1 MDFLPQFGD
10 NMDQSGLEDPT
21 LQAINLKRKLALA
34 DSLKNSPEL
43 QGQMVSGHYVKP
55 SWTQSLANA
64 VNKGLGAYTE
74 QKAMKDYAES
84 QKAEKSKLSKAFNEY
99 ITGKGPKDITTTQDN
114 FVTQPLQEGQSVATA
129 PSYSPTSQ
137 SSEQVGQVA
146 PNYAGQAPVLNM
158 TGDTTVNQPISTTT
172 QAPRTK
178 QELMANA
185 LKYINASGN
194 TDLASKAVLGDI
206 ENMFKAP
213 ETNLGKVEPH
223 QYTPQSVAKFKETG
237 NYNDLQAIT
246 KNAAPTVRTM
256 RMGTNEVT
264 QQWNDKTQSWDQ
276 IAKGPAFKPTEEIS
290 FDPQV
295 LSAMAD
301 QALAGD
307 KSVFTNL
314 GRGAQG
320 AKNIVALRT
329 AMNNK
334 MLENGWSG
342 KDIAAKN
349 AEFIGMTSGQ
359 RTLGTRTANIE
370 MAGTEFSN
378 MLPLAREASALVP
391 RSGFLP
397 FGKANVMFDEQTND
411 PALRQFAAANNSL
424 VNVYA
429 RAISPSGQPTISDKD
444 HAREMLSTAFDQK
457 SYNAT
462 LDQLEKE
469 ISAARKS
476 PGQVRESMNRTITG
490 RPEQS
495 TATPGSARSKA
506 DEILQRNK

>member
-1 MDFLPQFGD
+1 MNVGTSPFGTVDQVSQVAPKFGMDMPAPQ
-10 NMDQSGLEDPT
+10 NM
-21 LQAINLKRKLALA
+21 
-34 DSLKNSPEL
+34 
-43 QGQMVSGHYVKP
+43 
-55 SWTQSLANA
+55 
-64 VNKGLGAYTE
+64 
-74 QKAMKDYAES
+74 
-84 QKAEKSKLSKAFNEY
+84 
-99 ITGKGPKDITTTQDN
+99 TGTTTQMN
-114 FVTQPLQEGQSVATA
+114 PVTTTFTTQPTLGGIEKAFGQYATDVNNPKLLEAMLSSRYEKMLKGKEPIKLGAGDVLVGEDYKPLYTA
-129 PSYSPTSQ
+129 PNKPT
-137 SSEQVGQVA
+137 
-146 PNYAGQAPVLNM
+146 
-158 TGDTTVNQPISTTT
+158 
-172 QAPRTK
+172 
-178 QELMANA
+178 
-185 LKYINASGN
+185 
-194 TDLASKAVLGDI
+194 
-206 ENMFKAP
+206 
-213 ETNLGKVEPH
+213 
-223 QYTPQSVAKFKETG
+223 
-237 NYNDLQAIT
+237 
-246 KNAAPTVRTM
+246 APTVRTM

-264 QQWNDKTQSWDQ
+264 QQYDDKTGKWTE

-320 AKNIVALRT
+320 AKNIIALRT

-370 MAGTEFSN
+370 MAGTEFAN
-378 MLPLAREASALVP
+378 MLPLAREASNLVP

-462 LDQLEKE
+462 LDQLERE

-476 PGQVRESMNRTITG
+476 PGQVRESMNRAITG
-490 RPEQS
+490 RSEQS
-495 TATPGSARSKA
+495 TAKPGSARSKA
-506 DEILQRNK
+506 DEILGRK

>member
-1 MDFLPQFGD
+1 
-10 NMDQSGLEDPT
+10 
-21 LQAINLKRKLALA
+21 
-34 DSLKNSPEL
+34 
-43 QGQMVSGHYVKP
+43 
-55 SWTQSLANA
+55 
-64 VNKGLGAYTE
+64 
-74 QKAMKDYAES
+74 
-84 QKAEKSKLSKAFNEY
+84 
-99 ITGKGPKDITTTQDN
+99 
-114 FVTQPLQEGQSVATA
+114 
-129 PSYSPTSQ
+129 
-137 SSEQVGQVA
+137 
-146 PNYAGQAPVLNM
+146 
-158 TGDTTVNQPISTTT
+158 
-172 QAPRTK
+172 
-178 QELMANA
+178 
-185 LKYINASGN
+185 
-194 TDLASKAVLGDI
+194 
-206 ENMFKAP
+206 
-213 ETNLGKVEPH
+213 
-223 QYTPQSVAKFKETG
+223 
-237 NYNDLQAIT
+237 
-246 KNAAPTVRTM
+246 
-256 RMGTNEVT
+256 
-264 QQWNDKTQSWDQ
+264 
-276 IAKGPAFKPTEEIS
+276 
-290 FDPQV
+290 
-295 LSAMAD
+295 MAD

-462 LDQLEKE
+462 LDQLERE

-476 PGQVRESMNRTITG
+476 PGQVRESMNRAITG
-490 RPEQS
+490 RPEQ
-495 TATPGSARSKA
+495 ATPTSQPSSVRSKA
-506 DEILQRNK
+506 DAILGIK

>member
-1 MDFLPQFGD
+1 MAFFPQD
-10 NMDQSGLEDPT
+10 DTQDVSGLPANDAMAQ
-21 LQAINLKRKLALA
+21 L
-34 DSLKNSPEL
+34 EL
-43 QGQMVSGHYVKP
+43 QRRLKIAQQLQQSKVPEGQMISGHYVAP
-55 SWTQSLANA
+55 SWTQQLASA
-64 VNKGLGAYTE
+64 YGAY
-74 QKAMKDYAES
+74 KGR
-84 QKAEKSKLSKAFNEY
+84 KAEEEALKGYGEYTKSKETKMAEALKKLGGAFEPKT
-99 ITGKGPKDITTTQDN
+99 ITSTEMQTTEVPLTQGMNVPTSPFQTTDQVAQVAPKFGMNTPAPQNMAGTTTQMN
-114 FVTQPLQEGQSVATA
+114 PVTSTSTVQPTLGSIEKAFSQYATDVNNPKLLEAMLSGRYEKMLKGKEPLKGGPGDVFINPETFQPLYSV
-129 PSYSPTSQ
+129 PNKPT
-137 SSEQVGQVA
+137 
-146 PNYAGQAPVLNM
+146 
-158 TGDTTVNQPISTTT
+158 
-172 QAPRTK
+172 
-178 QELMANA
+178 
-185 LKYINASGN
+185 
-194 TDLASKAVLGDI
+194 
-206 ENMFKAP
+206 
-213 ETNLGKVEPH
+213 
-223 QYTPQSVAKFKETG
+223 
-237 NYNDLQAIT
+237 
-246 KNAAPTVRTM
+246 APTVRTM

-264 QQWNDKTQSWDQ
+264 QQYDDKTGNWTE

-349 AEFIGMTSGQ
+349 AEFVGMTSGQ

-370 MAGTEFSN
+370 MAGTEFAN

-462 LDQLEKE
+462 LDQLERE

-476 PGQVRESMNRTITG
+476 PGQVRESMNRAITG
-490 RPEQS
+490 RPEQ
-495 TATPGSARSKA
+495 ATPTSQPSSVRSKA
-506 DEILQRNK
+506 DAILGIK

>member
-1 MDFLPQFGD
+1 MAEFQDL
-10 NMDQSGLEDPT
+10 SGLPADDTMAQME
-21 LQAINLKRKLALA
+21 LQRRLKIAQALQQEQM
-34 DSLKNSPEL
+34 P
-43 QGQMVSGHYVKP
+43 QGQMVSGHYVNP
-55 SWTQSLANA
+55 SFTQYGANLL
-64 VNKGLGAYTE
+64 NKYVGGKTEENALKQYGEYRKTKE
-74 QKAMKDYAES
+74 QKMSDALTKLGGAFEPKTVTNTTMQS
-84 QKAEKSKLSKAFNEY
+84 QDVPLYQGMNVPTSPFGTSDQVNQIAPNY
-99 ITGKGPKDITTTQDN
+99 INQAPVQNMTGTTTQMN
-114 FVTQPLQEGQSVATA
+114 PVTTTSTTQPTLGGIEKAFGQYATDVNNPKLLEAMLSSRYEKMLKGKEPIKLGAGDVLVGEDYKPLYTA
-129 PSYSPTSQ
+129 PNKPT
-137 SSEQVGQVA
+137 
-146 PNYAGQAPVLNM
+146 
-158 TGDTTVNQPISTTT
+158 
-172 QAPRTK
+172 
-178 QELMANA
+178 
-185 LKYINASGN
+185 
-194 TDLASKAVLGDI
+194 
-206 ENMFKAP
+206 
-213 ETNLGKVEPH
+213 
-223 QYTPQSVAKFKETG
+223 
-237 NYNDLQAIT
+237 
-246 KNAAPTVRTM
+246 APTVRTM

-264 QQWNDKTQSWDQ
+264 QQYDDKTGKWTE

-370 MAGTEFSN
+370 MAGTEFAN

-462 LDQLEKE
+462 LDQLERE

-476 PGQVRESMNRTITG
+476 PGQVRESMNRAITG
-490 RPEQS
+490 RPEQ
-495 TATPGSARSKA
+495 ATPTSQPSSVRSQA
-506 DEILQRNK
+506 DAILLGR

>member
-1 MDFLPQFGD
+1 MAFFPPED
-10 NMDQSGLEDPT
+10 NTQDVSGIP
-21 LQAINLKRKLALA
+21 INDAMAQL
-34 DSLKNSPEL
+34 EL
-43 QGQMVSGHYVKP
+43 QRRLKMAQQLQQSKAPEGQMISGHYVAP

-64 VNKGLGAYTE
+64 YSIYKG
-74 QKAMKDYAES
+74 K
-84 QKAEKSKLSKAFNEY
+84 KAEEEAISKYGEYTKSKETKMADALKKLGSAFEPTTTTSTAMQATEMPLTQGMNVPTSSFGTTDQVNQIAPNY
-99 ITGKGPKDITTTQDN
+99 INQAPVQNMTGTTTQMN
-114 FVTQPLQEGQSVATA
+114 PVTTTSTTQPTLGGIEKAFGQYATDVNNPKLLEAMLSNRYEKMLKGKEPIKLGAGDVLVGEDYKPLYTA
-129 PSYSPTSQ
+129 PNKPT
-137 SSEQVGQVA
+137 
-146 PNYAGQAPVLNM
+146 
-158 TGDTTVNQPISTTT
+158 
-172 QAPRTK
+172 
-178 QELMANA
+178 
-185 LKYINASGN
+185 
-194 TDLASKAVLGDI
+194 
-206 ENMFKAP
+206 
-213 ETNLGKVEPH
+213 
-223 QYTPQSVAKFKETG
+223 
-237 NYNDLQAIT
+237 
-246 KNAAPTVRTM
+246 APTVRTM

-264 QQWNDKTQSWDQ
+264 QQYDDKTGKWTE

-462 LDQLEKE
+462 LDQLERE

-476 PGQVRESMNRTITG
+476 PGQVRESMNRAITG
-490 RPEQS
+490 RPEQ
-495 TATPGSARSKA
+495 ATPTSQPSSVRSKA
-506 DEILQRNK
+506 DAILGIK

>member
-1 MDFLPQFGD
+1 MADYQD
-10 NMDQSGLEDPT
+10 ISGLPATDELAQLE
-21 LQAINLKRKLALA
+21 LQRKLKMA
-34 DSLKNSPEL
+34 DLLRQSQTP
-43 QGQMVSGHYVKP
+43 QGQMVGNRFVAP
-55 SWTQSLANA
+55 SWTQYAADLANKYIGSKQEE
-64 VNKGLGAYTE
+64 N
-74 QKAMKDYAES
+74 AMKQYGEYN
-84 QKAEKSKLSKAFNEY
+84 KSKE
-99 ITGKGPKDITTTQDN
+99 
-114 FVTQPLQEGQSVATA
+114 E
-129 PSYSPTSQ
+129 
-137 SSEQVGQVA
+137 
-146 PNYAGQAPVLNM
+146 
-158 TGDTTVNQPISTTT
+158 
-172 QAPRTK
+172 R
-178 QELMANA
+178 MANA
-185 LKYINASGN
+185 LKTLGGAFEPKTVTN
-194 TDLASKAVLGDI
+194 TTMQNQEVPLSEGMNVATSPFGTTEKVGQTSPFSTQNMEGVTNQQIPVTSTSTAQPTTSDIEKAFAQYATDVKDPKMLASILTGKYEKMLKGKEPIKLGAGDVLLGEDY
-206 ENMFKAP
+206 KPLYTAP
-213 ETNLGKVEPH
+213 NKPT
-223 QYTPQSVAKFKETG
+223 
-237 NYNDLQAIT
+237 
-246 KNAAPTVRTM
+246 APTVRTM

-264 QQWNDKTQSWDQ
+264 QQYDDKTDKWTE

-290 FDPQV
+290 FNPQV

-378 MLPLAREASALVP
+378 MLPLARKASALVP

-462 LDQLEKE
+462 LDQLERE

-476 PGQVRESMNRTITG
+476 PGQVRESMNRAITG
-490 RPEQS
+490 RLEQD
-495 TATPGSARSKA
+495 TPTSQPSSVRSKA
-506 DEILQRNK
+506 DAILGIK

>member
-1 MDFLPQFGD
+1 MAFMDFLPKFGD
-10 NMDQSGLEDPT
+10 NVDQSTDDPN
-21 LQAINLKRKLALA
+21 LAAINLKRKLALA
-34 DSLKNSPEL
+34 ESLRNTKMP
-43 QGQMVSGHYVKP
+43 QGQMVGDRYVAP
-55 SWTQSLANA
+55 SWTQYLASA
-64 VNKGLGAYTE
+64 VDKGMAGYQEDKALKEYGA
-74 QKAMKDYAES
+74 S
-84 QKAEKSKLSKAFNEY
+84 QKAEKAKLSNAFNDY
-99 ITGKGPKDITTTQDN
+99 IAGKSPKDITTTLDN
-114 FVTQPLQEGQSVATA
+114 FVTQPLQEGANV
-129 PSYSPTSQ
+129 PTSPFQ
-137 SSEQVGQVA
+137 TNEQVGQVA

-158 TGDTTVNQPISTTT
+158 TGNTTVNQPTTSTM
-172 QAPRTK
+172 QVPRTR
-178 QELMANA
+178 QEQMANA
-185 LKYINASGN
+185 LKYINATGN
-194 TDLASKAVLGDI
+194 TDLSSKAVLGDI

-213 ETNLGKVEPH
+213 ETNLGKVEIDKF
-223 QYTPQSVAKFKETG
+223 TPQSIATFQKTG
-237 NYNDLQAIT
+237 NYQDLQAIN
-246 KNAAPTVRTM
+246 KDIIPTVRTM

-264 QQWNDKTQSWDQ
+264 QQYDPQSKSWTE

-370 MAGTEFSN
+370 MAGTEFAN

-462 LDQLEKE
+462 LDQLERE

-476 PGQVRESMNRTITG
+476 PGQVRESMNREITG

-495 TATPGSARSKA
+495 TEKPGSARSKA
-506 DEILQRNK
+506 DEILGRK